1 MLVLQSATMQ
11 NESNLG
17 GGRWWGGRGKGE
29 AKKQNLTLSYSGSLR
44 WNSSMV
50 WLSLPAADLCRA
62 V

>member
-17 GGRWWGGRGKGE
+17 GSGVGGDAGRE
-29 AKKQNLTLSYSGSLR
+29 KQKSNISPSYSGSLR